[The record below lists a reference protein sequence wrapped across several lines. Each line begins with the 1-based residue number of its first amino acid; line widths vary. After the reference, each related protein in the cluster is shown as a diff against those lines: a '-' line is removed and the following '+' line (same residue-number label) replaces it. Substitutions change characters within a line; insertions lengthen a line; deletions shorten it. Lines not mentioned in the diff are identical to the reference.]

1 MTWMAWTQPTAIF
14 FIGIVTMLVVMSVL
28 EVKRPTMARVGWLGF
43 ATTRGDRL
51 FIGLL
56 AVAFIHVAWLAL
68 SDLPL
73 WIASGLALMV
83 AAGIMRRG

>member
-14 FIGIVTMLVVMSVL
+14 FIGIVAMLVVMSVL
-28 EVKRPTMARVGWLGF
+28 EVKRPTIARVGWLGF

>member
-14 FIGIVTMLVVMSVL
+14 FVGIVTMLVVMSVL
-28 EVKRPTMARVGWLGF
+28 EVKRPTIARVGWLGF

-56 AVAFIHVAWLAL
+56 AVAFIHVTWLAL

>member
-1 MTWMAWTQPTAIF
+1 MTWMAWTLPTAIF
-14 FIGIVTMLVVMSVL
+14 FIGIGAMLVVMSVL
-28 EVKRPTMARVGWLGF
+28 EVRRPTIARIGWLGF

-56 AVAFIHVAWLAL
+56 TIAFIHVTWLAL

-73 WIASGLALMV
+73 WIASGLALIV

>member
-28 EVKRPTMARVGWLGF
+28 EVKRPTIPRVGWLGF

-56 AVAFIHVAWLAL
+56 VVAFIHVTWLAL

-83 AAGIMRRG
+83 AVGIMRRG

>member
-1 MTWMAWTQPTAIF
+1 MTWMAWTLPTAMF
-14 FIGIVTMLVVMSVL
+14 FVGITVMLVVMSVL
-28 EVKRPTMARVGWLGF
+28 EVRTPTIARTGWLGF

-51 FIGLL
+51 FISLL

-73 WIASGLALMV
+73 WIASGLALIV

>member
-28 EVKRPTMARVGWLGF
+28 EVKRPTIARVGWLGF